1 MRKLY
6 KWTWR
11 HGKLNCLFV
20 GNVSDLYATKLCSS
34 ISISFQNNLSIF
46 CSSMNTFREIK
57 LSNGVFATC
66 EFVSFPST
74 PLLWQDSNDS
84 IQNIYI
90 KWKTKTTLKIKFVRL
105 LVSFSGIAI
114 FKQNKEILAIHKI
127 YLRLIIIISIDT
139 HIV

>member
-66 EFVSFPST
+66 ELFLFPRLSYYVRTQTTVSRTFM
-74 PLLWQDSNDS
+74 LN
-84 IQNIYI
+84 
-90 KWKTKTTLKIKFVRL
+90 
-105 LVSFSGIAI
+105 G
-114 FKQNKEILAIHKI
+114 
-127 YLRLIIIISIDT
+127 
-139 HIV
+139 

>member
-90 KWKTKTTLKIKFVRL
+90 KWITKTTLKIKIGL
-105 LVSFSGIAI
+105 LVLSS
-114 FKQNKEILAIHKI
+114 NKMKNYLLRICYSQDLLEIDYYA
-127 YLRLIIIISIDT
+127 YLD
-139 HIV
+139 